1 MTTFEKREKGFEA
14 KWQRDQELQFKVNAR
29 RNKLLGLWAAE
40 QFGMS
45 GDAADAYAKAVV
57 VADFDSPG
65 DDDVVNKVLA
75 DFEAHKVEMT
85 EHRLRKEMQ
94 RLMETAG
101 EQIEAE
107 AAAG

>member
-14 KWQRDQELQFKVNAR
+14 KWKHDQELQFKVTAR

-45 GDAADAYAKAVV
+45 GDAADAYAKSVV
-57 VADFDSPG
+57 IADFEAPG
-65 DDDVVNKVLA
+65 DDDVLEKVLA
-75 DFEAHKVEMT
+75 DFETHKVEMT
-85 EHRLRKEMQ
+85 NHRLRKEMD
-94 RLMETAG
+94 RLMDTAG

-107 AAAG
+107 AAS